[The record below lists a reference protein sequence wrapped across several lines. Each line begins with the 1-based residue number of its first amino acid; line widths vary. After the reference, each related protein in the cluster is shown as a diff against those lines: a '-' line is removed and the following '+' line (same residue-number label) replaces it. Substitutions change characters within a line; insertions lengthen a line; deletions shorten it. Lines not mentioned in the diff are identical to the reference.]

1 MLRTGLHK
9 PRCNQNFAPLMP
21 LIVPFI
27 KPFKRQTLS
36 LYSEN
41 GWFFPGKTWQ
51 KTKHCSCDSF
61 KRSSANA
68 KIDNATVNYNI
79 GGGTPNGS
87 QIKLFHFIH
96 CSPHNS
102 DRLHGSRAIY
112 TKCVRLNTTVLV
124 MFYEFDHSSYK
135 GMANQ
140 QSTWRR
146 HARHRVTPNALLR
159 DKNSSP

>member
-1 MLRTGLHK
+1 
-9 PRCNQNFAPLMP
+9 MP
-21 LIVPFI
+21 LIASLS

-41 GWFFPGKTWQ
+41 GWFFQGKTWH
-51 KTKHCSCDSF
+51 KTKHCSCKSF

-79 GGGTPNGS
+79 GGGTPNGP

-102 DRLHGSRAIY
+102 VRLHGSRAIY
-112 TKCVRLNTTVLV
+112 TKCARLNTTVLV
-124 MFYEFDHSSYK
+124 ILYEFDHSSYQ
-135 GMANQ
+135 GMTNQ
-140 QSTWRR
+140 QSGVRSLNFR
-146 HARHRVTPNALLR
+146 SLFSRSEAH
-159 DKNSSP
+159 NSCKIANCVESSSSGKRGR